1 MICRHIPMRSGRRS
15 SFRELVAYITHAKD
29 KAVRIGEVRVTN
41 CHQQEAQ
48 DAVLEVLATQLQNQR
63 DDLNIEYGRLE
74 LEQATYAEPR
84 RIDDEARQKLGMV
97 DPRPQDIRL
106 LR

>member
-1 MICRHIPMRSGRRS
+1 MKALDTLLMLTL
-15 SFRELVAYITHAKD
+15 LVAVVAS
-29 KAVRIGEVRVTN
+29 AIGVVWTRHESRVLFVNLT
-41 CHQQEAQ
+41 A
-48 DAVLEVLATQLQNQR
+48 LQNQR

-84 RIDDEARQKLGMV
+84 RIDEEARRKLGML

>member
-1 MICRHIPMRSGRRS
+1 MSNLICTLLLFAAVASALGVVWTRHES
-15 SFRELVAYITHAKD
+15 
-29 KAVRIGEVRVTN
+29 RVLFV
-41 CHQQEAQ
+41 Q
-48 DAVLEVLATQLQNQR
+48 LTQLQNQR

>member
-1 MICRHIPMRSGRRS
+1 MKAIGVLMLLALLGATLASAIGVVWTRHESRAL
-15 SFRELVAYITHAKD
+15 FVKLT
-29 KAVRIGEVRVTN
+29 T
-41 CHQQEAQ
+41 
-48 DAVLEVLATQLQNQR
+48 LQNQR
-63 DDLNIEYGRLE
+63 DELNIEYGKLE

-84 RIDDEARQKLGMV
+84 RIDDEARQKLGMI

>member
-1 MICRHIPMRSGRRS
+1 MKAIGALCLLML
-15 SFRELVAYITHAKD
+15 LVA
-29 KAVRIGEVRVTN
+29 
-41 CHQQEAQ
+41 
-48 DAVLEVLATQLQNQR
+48 VLASALGVVWTRHESRVLFVKLTALQNQR
-63 DDLNIEYGRLE
+63 DELNIEYGKLE

-97 DPRPQDIRL
+97 NPRPQDIRL

>member
-1 MICRHIPMRSGRRS
+1 MKAMGAAMVLAL
-15 SFRELVAYITHAKD
+15 LVAVIASALGVVWTRH
-29 KAVRIGEVRVTN
+29 ESRVLFVNLT
-41 CHQQEAQ
+41 A
-48 DAVLEVLATQLQNQR
+48 LQNQR
-63 DDLNIEYGRLE
+63 DELNIEYGKLE

-97 DPRPQDIRL
+97 DPRPQDVRL

>member
-1 MICRHIPMRSGRRS
+1 MKVLGALCLLML
-15 SFRELVAYITHAKD
+15 LVA
-29 KAVRIGEVRVTN
+29 
-41 CHQQEAQ
+41 
-48 DAVLEVLATQLQNQR
+48 VLASALGVVWTRHESRVLFVSLTALQNQR
-63 DDLNIEYGRLE
+63 DELNIEYGKLE

>member
-1 MICRHIPMRSGRRS
+1 MKAIGALCLLAL
-15 SFRELVAYITHAKD
+15 LVA
-29 KAVRIGEVRVTN
+29 
-41 CHQQEAQ
+41 
-48 DAVLEVLATQLQNQR
+48 VLASALGVVWTRHESRVLFVKLTALQNQR
-63 DDLNIEYGRLE
+63 DELNIEYGKLE

-84 RIDDEARQKLGMV
+84 RIDDEARQKLGMI

>member
-1 MICRHIPMRSGRRS
+1 MGAMCLLTL
-15 SFRELVAYITHAKD
+15 LVA
-29 KAVRIGEVRVTN
+29 
-41 CHQQEAQ
+41 
-48 DAVLEVLATQLQNQR
+48 VLASALGVVWTRHESRVLFVNLTALQNQR
-63 DDLNIEYGRLE
+63 DELNIEYGKLE

>member
-1 MICRHIPMRSGRRS
+1 M
-15 SFRELVAYITHAKD
+15 
-29 KAVRIGEVRVTN
+29 KAIGVL
-41 CHQQEAQ
+41 CLLMLLA
-48 DAVLEVLATQLQNQR
+48 AVLASALGVVWTRHESRVLFVSLTGLQNQR
-63 DDLNIEYGRLE
+63 DELNIEYGKLE

-97 DPRPQDIRL
+97 DPRPKDIRL

>member
-1 MICRHIPMRSGRRS
+1 MKVIGVLMLLALLIATLASAIGVVWTRHQS
-15 SFRELVAYITHAKD
+15 
-29 KAVRIGEVRVTN
+29 RVLFVNLT
-41 CHQQEAQ
+41 
-48 DAVLEVLATQLQNQR
+48 TLQNQR
-63 DDLNIEYGRLE
+63 DSLNIEYGRLE

-84 RIDDEARQKLGMV
+84 RINDEARQKLGMT

>member
-1 MICRHIPMRSGRRS
+1 MSTVICALLLFAAVASALGVVWTRHES
-15 SFRELVAYITHAKD
+15 
-29 KAVRIGEVRVTN
+29 RVLFV
-41 CHQQEAQ
+41 Q
-48 DAVLEVLATQLQNQR
+48 LTQLQNQR

>member
-1 MICRHIPMRSGRRS
+1 MKAIGALCLLTL
-15 SFRELVAYITHAKD
+15 LVA
-29 KAVRIGEVRVTN
+29 
-41 CHQQEAQ
+41 
-48 DAVLEVLATQLQNQR
+48 VLASALGVVWTRHESRVLFVNLTALQNQR
-63 DDLNIEYGRLE
+63 DELNIEYGKVE

>member
-1 MICRHIPMRSGRRS
+1 MKLISTVICAILLFAAVASALGVVWTRHES
-15 SFRELVAYITHAKD
+15 
-29 KAVRIGEVRVTN
+29 RVLFV
-41 CHQQEAQ
+41 Q
-48 DAVLEVLATQLQNQR
+48 LTQLQNQR